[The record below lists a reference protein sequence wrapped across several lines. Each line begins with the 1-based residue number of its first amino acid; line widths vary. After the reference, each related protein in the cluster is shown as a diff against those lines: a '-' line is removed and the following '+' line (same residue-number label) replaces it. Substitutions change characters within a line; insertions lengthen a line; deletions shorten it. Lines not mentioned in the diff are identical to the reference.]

1 MRKTRR
7 MEFSNSSVPVCQLR
21 SAARSHFCAG
31 QDLRGHR
38 RPPADCRVRLC
49 APWTRPSIFQYS
61 EHLRTQFSP
70 LQNSVFQSSKSRS
83 VNKQHAN
90 ITNAVAHLYFV
101 WNCSIVP
108 LCSIMVTKSYEFS
121 GCGHEANCSMN
132 FTRPSQTHQRMRT
145 MTMTAAMKF

>member
-1 MRKTRR
+1 

-49 APWTRPSIFQYS
+49 ALGLAPVFFNTQNISELSSVLFRTRFFRARSRGQS
-61 EHLRTQFSP
+61 T
-70 LQNSVFQSSKSRS
+70 NSMQTS
-83 VNKQHAN
+83 
-90 ITNAVAHLYFV
+90 TNAVAHLYFV